1 MQSYDVLIIGGG
13 PAGAMTGIELQKK
26 GFSTCIIDKAS
37 FPRTKLCGGLL
48 TQKSMDLVTR
58 HCPGLDP
65 EDFIVERAHTVDFYY
80 EGKQVNRF
88 HTNAVYYLTER
99 MLFDDRLIRYYL
111 EHGGKI
117 MQHIAIKQG
126 DIHFRDNAI
135 TIDSK
140 KVGYTYLVG
149 ADGCSGVLSK
159 TAHIRRHDYLC
170 LEGNLPRDPD
180 KEKELRIYFGVAKK
194 GYGWYFPKKEHY
206 CTGMGGIGS
215 GSTLRDQA
223 NRFFNQVS
231 DLPVQQVKG
240 AFIPS
245 GKRLKA
251 RHIPNNVL
259 PVGDAAGFADPVTGE
274 GIYYA
279 MRSGLLAAHAI
290 DASAK
295 NKKTSA
301 KNKKRNALRLYNKD
315 ARTIRK
321 NIRAA
326 LFWQKILYYPPVFRA
341 FMKHLQ
347 THKNFAFFYLEKVIA
362 TGEFNYRNFVRVYFS
377 RRNRTFLP

>member
-13 PAGAMTGIELQKK
+13 PAGAMTGIELQKQ
-26 GFSTCIIDKAS
+26 GFSTCIVDKET
-37 FPRTKLCGGLL
+37 FPRNKLCGGLL
-48 TQKSMDLVTR
+48 TPKSMDLVTR

-65 EDFIVERAHTVDFYY
+65 EDFIVERAHAVDFYY
-80 EGKQVNRF
+80 EGKKVNRF
-88 HTNAVYYLTER
+88 HPNAVYCLTER
-99 MLFDDRLIRYYL
+99 MIFDDRLIRYYL

-117 MQHIAIKQG
+117 MQNIAIKQG
-126 DIHFRDNAI
+126 DIHFRENAI
-135 TIDSK
+135 TIDTK

-149 ADGCSGVLSK
+149 ADGCNGVFSK
-159 TAHIRRHDYLC
+159 AARIKRHDYLC

-180 KEKELRIYFGVAKK
+180 KEKELRIYFGVAKQ

-206 CTGMGGIGS
+206 CTGMGGKGS

-245 GKRLKA
+245 GKRLKTG
-251 RHIPNNVL
+251 HIPKNAI

-274 GIYYA
+274 GLYYA
-279 MRSGLLAAHAI
+279 MLSGILAAHAI
-290 DASAK
+290 ND
-295 NKKTSA
+295 SA
-301 KNKKRNALRLYNKD
+301 KNKKRNALRLYNKN
-315 ARTIRK
+315 ARIIRTS
-321 NIRAA
+321 IRAA
-326 LFWQKILYYPPVFRA
+326 LFWLKVLYFPPVFRA

-347 THKNFAFFYLEKVIA
+347 THKNFALFYLKKVIA
-362 TGEFNYRNFVRVYFS
+362 TGECSYRNFVRIYLS
-377 RRNRTFLP
+377 HRGKALSK